1 MGGVS
6 ANTAEGRPTRD
17 KVMGVASRD
26 SEGLYRVEHHCHRVI
41 WVPAGDDSLEKRL
54 FVCAHLEEAAQRGV
68 RRWLGVIAVRLCRIG
83 R

>member
-1 MGGVS
+1 MQ
-6 ANTAEGRPTRD
+6 ADTAEGRPSRD
-17 KVMGVASRD
+17 TMGVASRD

>member
-17 KVMGVASRD
+17 KAMGVASRD

-41 WVPAGDDSLEKRL
+41 WVPAGADSLKK
-54 FVCAHLEEAAQRGV
+54 
-68 RRWLGVIAVRLCRIG
+68 
-83 R
+83 